1 VYKFLENLN
10 WSMHLQKDKPVII
23 CDCPLSKN
31 SLSARCKFSTAS
43 KGTLVASSHGAI
55 LVVVVSLDEE
65 EPRAPVT
72 SNLNLVAVEAKALK
86 TTFCQLSWSEAPNLL
101 RRGWLWSVQRLKVLV
116 VLAGKVP
123 KLH

>member
-1 VYKFLENLN
+1 
-10 WSMHLQKDKPVII
+10 
-23 CDCPLSKN
+23 
-31 SLSARCKFSTAS
+31 
-43 KGTLVASSHGAI
+43 

-72 SNLNLVAVEAKALK
+72 PNINLVAVEAKALT
-86 TTFCQLSWSEAPNLL
+86 TTFCQPNWSEALNAAGLAL
-101 RRGWLWSVQRLKVLV
+101 ECSAAEQVLV